1 MEEIKKEL
9 VTIKEGEIYLVVP
22 GITNINDIKKNLS
35 LNLEKYK
42 NIIWTEETRKDVKN
56 LMSELKPQ
64 RTIIKKIAASFKRDG
79 EKKVRVVYDQI
90 KEIEQILDEVINP
103 LEESEKKYIEEC
115 RIFKLNQKKAE
126 FKTAIDPINEE
137 IERINLEFNF
147 IVREKIEFDDKW
159 ANSSSEVIAQKIA
172 DIYDN
177 DVLLIEEKFKE
188 RKNNLKDYCE
198 LLTERKK
205 LSSNINFE
213 LILGTDM
220 YETDMQVLKDK
231 LNKFADNQIET
242 ERLAKEK
249 IEKEVK
255 EKEEK
260 RLAEEK
266 EKLERLE
273 KERLE
278 KERLEIK
285 KEQNR
290 IDKIEA
296 DKKEKERLEKEKED
310 KIKSLKIEIK
320 EIDLECEILDTDT
333 IEVLEYKLKEIKSEL
348 FRKEKEAE
356 HDRLAAEKAEIE
368 RKEKEEKRK
377 SEKTKT
383 ITLKFED
390 IKISQAIL
398 LLEFLNDNN
407 INYEKL

>member
-126 FKTAIDPINEE
+126 FKAAIDPINEE

-266 EKLERLE
+266 EKLEILE
-273 KERLE
+273 KEKL
-278 KERLEIK
+278 
-285 KEQNR
+285 
-290 IDKIEA
+290 
-296 DKKEKERLEKEKED
+296 EKERLEKEKED